1 MIHALKQS
9 TEYFGDVIS
18 GRKTFEVRR
27 NDRPYKVGDLLA
39 LNEYDTKKQSYTGNS
54 CLCYI
59 DYILNDSE
67 YCKEGYVV
75 MSIKPC
81 IIMKRN
87 SPMNMATGIND
98 YSVPYATRSEK
109 SEDNGRS

>member
-39 LNEYDTKKQSYTGNS
+39 LNEFDVKKQSYTGNS

-67 YCKEGYVV
+67 YCKEGYIV

-81 IIMKRN
+81 VVWKKDTPRN
-87 SPMNMATGIND
+87 DLKFEMD
-98 YSVPYATRSEK
+98 YSVPYATRSEDK
-109 SEDNGRS
+109 

>member
-18 GRKTFEVRR
+18 GKKTFEVRK

-39 LNEYDTKKQSYTGNS
+39 LNEYDAKKQSYTGNS

-67 YCKEGYVV
+67 YCKDGYVV

-81 IIMKRN
+81 IVCKKT
-87 SPMNMATGIND
+87 SPRDEFKFGVD
-98 YSVPYATRSEK
+98 YSVPYATRSE
-109 SEDNGRS
+109 DNA